1 MTVVVIILI
10 SSPFS
15 TATALPALIGTPYFS
30 VLDSGSPVAD
40 LPGEETAMGSCVEG
54 SRFSDFRRRRRRQRR
69 PLEISVAF
77 RLCALRE
84 VVAVDRRGARGT
96 EEGVGSGG
104 VDGGGDSVSGE
115 VRSGEE
121 AGASVSNREESLMRV
136 VPMLSV

>member
-15 TATALPALIGTPYFS
+15 TATALPALFGTPYFS

-54 SRFSDFRRRRRRQRR
+54 SRFSVFRRRRRRQRR